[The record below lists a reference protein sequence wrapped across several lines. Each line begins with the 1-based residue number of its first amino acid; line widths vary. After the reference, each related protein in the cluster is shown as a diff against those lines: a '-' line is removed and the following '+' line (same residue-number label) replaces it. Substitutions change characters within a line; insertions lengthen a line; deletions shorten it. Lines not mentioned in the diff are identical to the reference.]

1 MSTIVLAALIGLG
14 VMFIGAGLFGSAGNA
29 SGGGPLPDQG
39 GDPSSEDRASAR
51 ASHPAGDPAGDPV
64 GDPEGEEHQAAAA
77 SEAIEELVNLK
88 LAKIPGLAGT
98 RIDFGSAADGSL
110 EIWIGDQRYTS
121 IDEIPDQRI
130 RQAVREAVA
139 SFNE

>member
-1 MSTIVLAALIGLG
+1 MSTIVWAALIGLG
-14 VMFIGAGLFGSAGNA
+14 VMFIGAGLFGSA

-39 GDPSSEDRASAR
+39 EDPSSKDRASHR
-51 ASHPAGDPAGDPV
+51 ASHPAGDPV

-77 SEAIEELVNLK
+77 SEAIEELVNLN

-98 RIDFGSAADGSL
+98 HIDFGSAADGSL

-121 IDEIPDQRI
+121 VDEIPDPRI
-130 RQAVREAVA
+130 QQAVREAVA

>member
-1 MSTIVLAALIGLG
+1 MSAIVLAALIGLG

-29 SGGGPLPDQG
+29 SGGGSLQDQG
-39 GDPSSEDRASAR
+39 EDPSSEDR
-51 ASHPAGDPAGDPV
+51 ASHPAGDPAE
-64 GDPEGEEHQAAAA
+64 DPEVEEYQAAAA
-77 SEAIEELVNLK
+77 SEAIEELVNQK
-88 LAKIPGLAGT
+88 LAKIPGLAGR

>member
-1 MSTIVLAALIGLG
+1 MSAIVLAALIGLG

-29 SGGGPLPDQG
+29 SGGGSLQDQG
-39 GDPSSEDRASAR
+39 EDPSSEDRASHR
-51 ASHPAGDPAGDPV
+51 ASHPAGDPAE
-64 GDPEGEEHQAAAA
+64 DPEVEEYQAAAA
-77 SEAIEELVNLK
+77 SEAIEELVNQK
-88 LAKIPGLAGT
+88 LAKIPGLAGR

>member
-1 MSTIVLAALIGLG
+1 MSTIVSALLIGLG
-14 VMFIGAGLFGSAGNA
+14 AMLIGAGLFGSSGNA
-29 SGGGPLPDQG
+29 SGGGPLADEG
-39 GDPSSEDRASAR
+39 GDPSE
-51 ASHPAGDPAGDPV
+51 GD
-64 GDPEGEEHQAAAA
+64 EHQAAAA

-130 RQAVREAVA
+130 QQAVREAVA

>member
-1 MSTIVLAALIGLG
+1 MSTIVLAALAGLG
-14 VMFIGAGLFGSAGNA
+14 AIFIGAGLFASTAGA
-29 SGGGPLPDQG
+29 SGRGPLSNKGD
-39 GDPSSEDRASAR
+39 DPSSE
-51 ASHPAGDPAGDPV
+51 
-64 GDPEGEEHQAAAA
+64 EEHQAAAA

-88 LAKIPGLAGT
+88 LATIPDLAGT

-110 EIWIGDQRYTS
+110 EMWIGDQRYTS